1 MSKVIDLT
9 GQRFGQLTVI
19 EKAKEKGR
27 NTRWICK
34 CDCGNECIVR
44 ADHLKSG
51 NTKSCGHDKMKIDLT
66 GQRFNY
72 LTVIGRVQESAKDG
86 NARWLCQCD
95 CGNTCIVRTDH
106 LKSGNNKS
114 CGCKGNR
121 MIPGRQKR
129 IEPIDKRIVRIYAGM
144 HTRCYNPNVD
154 YYKYYGGRGITIC
167 DEWLGKDGCRHFY
180 EWAKKNGYRKDL
192 TIDRIDVNGNYEPSN
207 CRWANS
213 ETQANNKRKSI
224 KLLYNGKEVTMKELS
239 DIIGVSKSS
248 IYQAYKNDGR
258 IDFTDWNPP
267 KQRKRKQ

>member
-1 MSKVIDLT
+1 MRKAIDLT
-9 GQRFGQLTVI
+9 GKRFGQLTVI
-19 EKAKEKGR
+19 EKAKGNEKSR
-27 NTRWICK
+27 NARWICK

-66 GQRFNY
+66 GQRFGM
-72 LTVIGRVQESAKDG
+72 LTVIEKAGSNNGVI
-86 NARWLCQCD
+86 WLCQCD
-95 CGNTCIVRTDH
+95 CGNMCTVRADN
-106 LKSGNNKS
+106 LKSGRTES
-114 CGCKGNR
+114 CGCKANR
-121 MIPGRQKR
+121 VRNA
-129 IEPIDKRIVRIYAGM
+129 EPIGKRIVSIYAGM

-167 DEWLGKDGCRHFY
+167 DEWLGKYGCRHFY

-207 CRWANS
+207 CRRADS

-224 KLLYNGKEVTMKELS
+224 KLLYDGKEVTMKELS
-239 DIIGVSKSS
+239 DIIGASKSS

-267 KQRKRKQ
+267 KQRKRK